1 MDWKTFI
8 ENFDFTLIPL
18 MILVLMFKRPAKS
31 NNEYMERKLEK
42 LEKESAKLKNKII
55 NIEKNI
61 KEIKKI
67 LKYGNIQK

>member
-31 NNEYMERKLEK
+31 NEYMERKLEK
-42 LEKESAKLKNKII
+42 LEKEHAKLKNKII

-67 LKYGNIQK
+67 LKYGDIQK